1 MVNEVALQT
10 LGFSFQTWRK
20 QAQSHPA
27 RLLRKLLRMT
37 TSDNRRA
44 FAQGLHQRHNPF
56 QPVTRRVSQ
65 VEVKR
70 YISSQD
76 TVTEKDVQQL
86 TTSFLEAMRYYVFAA
101 RLIKGILMH
110 ELSSRVKQV
119 FSHVLSGD
127 HYPRT
132 KARCVLANLNQ
143 RVDRLVNEVFLLRY
157 VFPYR
162 AFIGPYRLCLMFSF
176 NGSRYDCPAL
186 LPFVYKYTLQSEAR
200 QRRCR
205 IKVFRRGTVVNSG
218 ESYV

>member
-86 TTSFLEAMRYYVFAA
+86 TTSFLEALRYYVFAA

-110 ELSSRVKQV
+110 DLSSRVKRV

-127 HYPRT
+127 HYPRAGT
-132 KARCVLANLNQ
+132 RCVLSNLNQ
-143 RVDRLVNEVFLLRY
+143 RVERLVNEVFLLR
-157 VFPYR
+157 
-162 AFIGPYRLCLMFSF
+162 
-176 NGSRYDCPAL
+176 
-186 LPFVYKYTLQSEAR
+186 
-200 QRRCR
+200 
-205 IKVFRRGTVVNSG
+205 
-218 ESYV
+218 